1 MNDALDD
8 LVASQHGLIARYQAL
23 SGGLSAGQWG
33 WLAKSD
39 DWKRVYAGVFRRV
52 GAPQTWEQA
61 LMAGCLA
68 VDGIASHRA
77 AATLWGLPQIEPR
90 LEIVIPE
97 KRRATLSGFE
107 VHRTCFLQPV
117 DRTHRSGIPV
127 TSLARTVIDVSLEVP
142 RLAPGLVNHVL
153 AKRKIP
159 LDLLVNRL
167 RAQGTQ
173 GRCGAAGLME
183 VLEERRGRKRHVDSE
198 LQRRFEEIALGGYRA
213 GLLPEPFFEYPVQL
227 ADGRWRYPDVA
238 YPLAAMVG
246 FEAQSYEHH
255 STLEAFAAD
264 IERNLELFGEGWI
277 VVPITGVQLGAP
289 PRLVALM
296 ARIIEAAVGRRSSRA
311 LS

>member
-1 MNDALDD
+1 MRA
-8 LVASQHGLIARYQAL
+8 GI
-23 SGGLSAGQWG
+23 SAGQWG

-39 DWKRVYAGVFRRV
+39 DWQRVYAGVFRRV
-52 GAPQTWEQA
+52 GAPQTWEQT

-90 LEIVIPE
+90 LEIVIPG
-97 KRRATLSGFE
+97 KRRATLRGFE
-107 VHRTCFLQPV
+107 VHRTSYLQPV

-153 AKRKIP
+153 AKRKVP

-167 RAQGTQ
+167 AAQGTR
-173 GRCGAAGLME
+173 GRTGAAGLME
-183 VLEERRGRKRHVDSE
+183 VLEERRGRKRHVDSD

-238 YPLAAMVG
+238 YPPPVMVG

-264 IERNLELFGEGWI
+264 VERNLELFGEGWSI
-277 VVPITGVQLGAP
+277 VPITGVQLRDP

-296 ARIIEAAVGRRSSRA
+296 ARIIAAAEARRG
-311 LS
+311 

>member
-77 AATLWGLPQIEPR
+77 ASTLWGLPQIEPR
-90 LEIVIPE
+90 LEILIPE
-97 KRRATLSGFE
+97 KRRATLGGFE
-107 VHRTCFLQPV
+107 VHRTSFLQPV
-117 DRTHRSGIPV
+117 DRARRNGIPV

-153 AKRKIP
+153 AKRKVP

-167 RAQGTQ
+167 KAQGTR
-173 GRCGAAGLME
+173 GRSGAAGLME

-238 YPLAAMVG
+238 YPPPVLVG

-264 IERNLELFGEGWI
+264 VERNLELFGEGWTI
-277 VVPITGVQLGAP
+277 VPITAVQVRDP
-289 PRLVALM
+289 PRLVGLM
-296 ARIIEAAVGRRSSRA
+296 ARIIAAAVGRRSPGPRG
-311 LS
+311 